1 MKNPSFKSAENRPL
15 YVALNDVM
23 MQRGF
28 TPNAIASNSD
38 SATWDKALSETLSVW
53 VSITLSRTL
62 PPDTWSIEPGVMVDS
77 RFVAEHSARLRL
89 DRDCWAKPDDW
100 IEPAKLQILRF
111 FPGKLRWQDDPLLKV
126 KVFKGR
132 PETLDDLR
140 GEIAAVF
147 DTYVQ
152 PVLSQ
157 MSTALGAAE
166 FHEKASSGFLSKRGP
181 VEAIYKVTNPYIST
195 ALLFVEAGR
204 NDRALAVLERTKQE
218 KATIEASSFPEA
230 ARALFCKIEKLF
242 QDLKAAG

>member
-28 TPNAIASNSD
+28 TPNAIERNSD
-38 SATWDKALSETLSVW
+38 SATWEKALNETLSVW

-62 PPDTWSIEPGVMVDS
+62 PPDTWSIEPGVMIDS
-77 RFVAEHSARLRL
+77 RFVAEQSARLRL
-89 DRDCWAKPDDW
+89 DRDCFAKPDDRVA
-100 IEPAKLQILRF
+100 PSKLQILRF
-111 FPGKLRWQDDPLLKV
+111 FPGKLRWQDDPQQKF
-126 KVFKGR
+126 KVFEGR

-140 GEIAAVF
+140 GQIAAAF

-152 PVLSQ
+152 PVLAQ

-166 FHEKASSGFLSKRGP
+166 FHENAVSGFLSKRGP
-181 VEAIYKVTNPYIST
+181 AEPIYKVTNPYIST

-204 NDRALAVLERTKQE
+204 NDRALAVLERATQD
-218 KATIEASSFPEA
+218 KAPGHTSVI
-230 ARALFCKIEKLF
+230 L
-242 QDLKAAG
+242 QN